1 MIADTLH
8 GKVEGR
14 EKDGV
19 LLFAGIPYAAAPVGE
34 RRFRPPAP
42 HAGWDGVRP
51 ATQFGRAAPQKPR
64 AGSALP
70 GIDLE
75 WDEDCLFLNVVTP
88 AADDGRRP
96 VMVWIHGGAFVTGSG
111 RTPWYNGVSFARRH
125 DVVVVTINYRLGA
138 LGFLHLGGLDDGYAS
153 SGINGILD
161 QVAALEWVRDNVAA
175 FGGDPGN
182 VTIFGESAG
191 GMSVATLLGVPAA
204 RGLFH
209 KAIPQSGAAH
219 HTLDPG
225 TAGAIA
231 ARFCEAAD
239 ARSVEELLALPVERL
254 LDAQLAVEEALLAD
268 PAAVTGED
276 GAPLTLPYRPVVD
289 GAHLPRSPIDAV
301 HAGEAAGVPLLTGTN
316 LDEFTL
322 FSLMASQD
330 LDDERVVRRMAAV
343 LPDPEAALAAYRSAR
358 PDASPFALWTAAM
371 TDQVFRIP
379 AVRLA
384 EAQARHQPDT
394 WMYLFTW
401 PSTAFGGRLGSC
413 HALEIPFVFNMLGAR
428 GVAEFCGEG
437 PPGDV
442 ALAMHDA
449 WAAFAR
455 TGDPSHPG
463 IPEWP
468 RYEPGRRATLE
479 FGTARRVLDDPQ
491 ATERAVWEGVL

>member
-1 MIADTLH
+1 MIADTLQ

-19 LLFAGIPYAAAPVGE
+19 LLFAGIPYASPPVGD
-34 RRFRPPAP
+34 RRFRPPEP
-42 HAGWDGVRP
+42 HPGWDGVRP
-51 ATQFGRAAPQKPR
+51 ATQFGKAAPQKPR

-70 GIDLE
+70 GMDLD

-88 AADDGRRP
+88 GADDARRP

-125 DVVVVTINYRLGA
+125 DVVVVTLNYRLGA
-138 LGFLHLGGLDDGYAS
+138 LGFLHLGELDPAWGS
-153 SGINGILD
+153 SGVNGILD
-161 QVAALEWVRDNVAA
+161 QVAALEWVRDNIAS
-175 FGGDPGN
+175 FGGDPGD

-219 HTLDPG
+219 HTLD
-225 TAGAIA
+225 TATAAKIA
-231 ARFCEAAD
+231 ERFCDEAG
-239 ARSVEELLALPVERL
+239 ARSVEDLRALSPDLL
-254 LDAQLAVEEALLAD
+254 LDAQLAVESALLAD
-268 PAAVTGED
+268 PGAVTGGD
-276 GAPLTLPYRPVVD
+276 GAPLTLPYRPVID
-289 GAHLPRSPIDAV
+289 GTHLPRRPIDAV
-301 HAGEAAGVPLLTGTN
+301 RAGDVAGVPLLTGTN

-322 FSLMASQD
+322 FSLMAAQD
-330 LDDERVVRRMAAV
+330 LDDERAARRLAAF
-343 LPDPEAALAAYRSAR
+343 LPDPDAALATYRAAR
-358 PDASPFALWTAAM
+358 PDASPFDAWTAAM

-379 AVRLA
+379 AIRLA
-384 EAQARHQPDT
+384 EAQAQHQPDT

-428 GVAEFCGEG
+428 GVPEFCGEG
-437 PPGDV
+437 PPEDV

-455 TGDPSHPG
+455 TGDPNHQG

-479 FGTARRVLDDPQ
+479 FGSERTVLEDPHAAERRL
-491 ATERAVWEGVL
+491 WEGVL